1 VLNLVAVVAAL
12 IGGITGPW
20 WLGVLGSLGV
30 VSVNGWVIVYAR
42 RHPDLVAEAQQ
53 DELARALRSDRRTT
67 R

>member
-1 VLNLVAVVAAL
+1 VLNLMAAVAAL

-30 VSVNGWVIVYAR
+30 VSVSVWVVIYAR

-53 DELARALRSDRRTT
+53 DEFARSPRSDRESTH
-67 R
+67 